1 MTAKSVAIAV
11 NVLFSTDAEWTFAQ
25 KGRVA

>member
-1 MTAKSVAIAV
+1 MTAKSVAISA
-11 NVLFSTDAEWTFAQ
+11 NVRFPTDAEWTFAQ